1 MKIYFSFIC
10 CFLIA
15 SASFAQQDKAN
26 EEPAIQH
33 GMPEIFYKPE
43 SPLFI
48 VDGLMMHKKDSIE
61 NKKLMIA
68 LDPSK
73 IESIEVFKTSTA
85 LALYGEEGKNGV
97 VSIVTKEFA
106 KKSKIHKE

>member
-1 MKIYFSFIC
+1 M
-10 CFLIA
+10 A
-15 SASFAQQDKAN
+15 SVSFAQQDQIN
-26 EEPAIQH
+26 EEPAIQND
-33 GMPEIFYKPE
+33 MPAIFYKPD

-48 VDGLMMHKKDSIE
+48 VDGLKMHKKDSIE
-61 NKKLMIA
+61 NRKLMIA
-68 LDPSK
+68 LDPGK

-106 KKSKIHKE
+106 KKSKINK